1 MLCNYLFKM
10 SQEEAAF
17 VYGHADGAR
26 MTEHVLCTKRFG
38 LQKAESPY
46 EVVLGT
52 KDAPCDRSSKN
63 KKRIRESKPWNLS
76 WFINKGL
83 HISSP

>member
-63 KKRIRESKPWNLS
+63 KRESENQS
-76 WFINKGL
+76 HGIYHGL
-83 HISSP
+83 